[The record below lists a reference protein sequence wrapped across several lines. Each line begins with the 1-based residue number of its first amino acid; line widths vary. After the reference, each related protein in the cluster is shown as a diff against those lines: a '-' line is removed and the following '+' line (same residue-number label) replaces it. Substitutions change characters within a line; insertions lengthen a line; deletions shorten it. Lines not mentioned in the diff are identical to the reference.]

1 MEGEATV
8 PVGGRE
14 GEEEGEER
22 LHFDIMTVSQQT
34 GYFLGPP
41 LQSTGNI
48 HISERSSDP
57 WWERCHHPTNLG
69 IRGEPQLVP

>member
-34 GYFLGPP
+34 RDFLGSP

-57 WWERCHHPTNLG
+57 
-69 IRGEPQLVP
+69 